1 MRAVWNLPSL
11 NSGEKTTNKTKVT
24 LNFNIE
30 NANQMA
36 ISNDPE
42 FEGISYQSYQDKIT
56 NWKLTEG
63 NGTKIVYV
71 RFRSK
76 EGGTI
81 TYSGTII
88 LTAQITDDPNA
99 INLEELEPEI
109 VCDLKKEQPY
119 KTSNSSAVYY
129 LTKQCT
135 KRAFPNPQIYFSYF
149 MSWNQVK
156 VIIKE
161 ELNKIKDDSNY
172 LMILNP
178 IIDLKENTLI
188 KTIDNPKVYVIQN
201 DERHW
206 IKTEETFNNLN
217 YHWNE
222 VVTVGDVVLDKY
234 LVGDDI
240 E

>member
-1 MRAVWNLPSL
+1 MINKNSIKIITL
-11 NSGEKTTNKTKVT
+11 NERGEKIVIFGIFYLSDINKLISIAEEHNMPCLGFISQCEDTY
-24 LNFNIE
+24 FN
-30 NANQMA
+30 
-36 ISNDPE
+36 
-42 FEGISYQSYQDKIT
+42 
-56 NWKLTEG
+56 
-63 NGTKIVYV
+63 
-71 RFRSK
+71 
-76 EGGTI
+76 
-81 TYSGTII
+81 
-88 LTAQITDDPNA
+88 
-99 INLEELEPEI
+99 EE
-109 VCDLKKEQPY
+109 
-119 KTSNSSAVYY
+119 
-129 LTKQCT
+129 QC
-135 KRAFPNPQIYFSYF
+135 K
-149 MSWNQVK
+149 
-156 VIIKE
+156 IIKE